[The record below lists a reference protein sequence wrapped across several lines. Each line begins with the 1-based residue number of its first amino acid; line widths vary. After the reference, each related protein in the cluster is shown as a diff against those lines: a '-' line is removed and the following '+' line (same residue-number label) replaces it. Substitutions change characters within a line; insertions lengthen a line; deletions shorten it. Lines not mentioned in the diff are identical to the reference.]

1 MEYSQLVPASLKPRS
16 PNFCD
21 LVDCFLHVNDDF
33 RKEIFAV
40 LAWCLWNRRNALHI
54 GRVVQPIANISSM
67 ACNLLQEFLVAQEED
82 DLPGHLPPTQHQWRP
97 PEQGYFKVNYDAAV
111 FKTLNLAGVGVIIC
125 DWRGEVT
132 AALSMPV
139 PIHDHS
145 WPGSSSLPPS
155 CDVYCW
161 KWSSQRYF
169 RRGFSFSDQR
179 HLSGERSVDFFWE
192 YCGRYSR
199 FSFYF
204 PVFQFVHVH
213 RTCNVVADALAKKA
227 KNLVGIQVWSGV
239 LPEDISQLVGFD
251 VSWFCFFLINSQRH
265 LEIHSLIQTRPPAK
279 LPGKQKVSIIFHHTN
294 THNYQKS
301 KRWHFLIFS
310 IETSKFKSPY
320 PQLLNYKNKNKTI
333 RKIKIKAF
341 INHNP
346 PQKKIAFGGH
356 GKRLKKGL

>member
-1 MEYSQLVPASLKPRS
+1 MEYSQLVPASLKAPS

-139 PIHDHS
+139 PLSITIADLEALACRRAVMYTVENDLHNVIFEGDS
-145 WPGSSSLPPS
+145 AS
-155 CDVYCW
+155 VINAI
-161 KWSSQRYF
+161 SQESAVLT
-169 RRGFSFSDQR
+169 SF
-179 HLSGERSVDFFWE
+179 GNIVDDI
-192 YCGRYSR
+192 RALVSI
-199 FSFYF
+199 
-204 PVFQFVHVH
+204 FQFF
-213 RTCNVVADALAKKA
+213 
-227 KNLVGIQVWSGV
+227 NLFMSIV
-239 LPEDISQLVGFD
+239 LVMLLP
-251 VSWFCFFLINSQRH
+251 
-265 LEIHSLIQTRPPAK
+265 TR
-279 LPGKQKVSIIFHHTN
+279 
-294 THNYQKS
+294 
-301 KRWHFLIFS
+301 
-310 IETSKFKSPY
+310 
-320 PQLLNYKNKNKTI
+320 
-333 RKIKIKAF
+333 
-341 INHNP
+341 
-346 PQKKIAFGGH
+346 
-356 GKRLKKGL
+356 